1 MSDPAADFGGQLH
14 PALAAITAGQAGY
27 MIDVTG
33 ARLPGLLDALDG
45 RWPDVLAGYV
55 TGSAGVDWP
64 GDEWGKLHPH
74 VGLFRYD
81 QTPGLALFG
90 SGAADGADI
99 ERGAG
104 TVGAFIDQARK
115 REARGWYS
123 WAYIDQA
130 DYPGLHGEVHSAG
143 LKRVQYGIANW
154 NDNLAQATAQ
164 LGPEVVFVQ
173 WASPSS
179 NPNTP
184 VPLTLGHTL
193 RQLNVDLNATRPGW
207 FARKAAPP
215 PPHHVGV
222 VVTKDAAGDL
232 TAAAVTSADGKTWNP
247 PA

>member
-1 MSDPAADFGGQLH
+1 MNADPAPEGAQLH
-14 PALAAITAGQAGY
+14 PALTAIAAGQAGY

-33 ARLPGLLDALDG
+33 ANLPGLLAALGG

-55 TGSAGVDWP
+55 TGTPDIDWP
-64 GDEWGKLHPH
+64 GDEWGKLHPD

-81 QTPGLALFG
+81 QSPGLGLFA

-104 TVGAFIDQARK
+104 TAGTFIDGARK

-130 DYPGLHGEVHSAG
+130 DYPALHGEVRSAG
-143 LKRVQYGIANW
+143 LQRVQYGIANW
-154 NDNLAQATAQ
+154 NDNLDQAVAQ

-179 NPNTP
+179 NPGTI
-184 VPLTLGHTL
+184 VPLTGGHTL
-193 RQLNVDLNATRPGW
+193 AQLNVDLNATRPGW
-207 FARKAAPP
+207 FARQAAPP
-215 PPHHVGV
+215 TQHGLL
-222 VVTKDAAGDL
+222 VTDPGGNL
-232 TAAAVTSADGKTWNP
+232 TGRIVTSADGKTWTT
-247 PA
+247 A